1 MVRSGRRAF
10 LHRAR
15 VAREHEDVESF
26 RHIRNELI
34 EYWYAY
40 IEQEDRKK
48 ENMNRKMSR
57 MLETDTYPSHEAYI
71 KSGGGSS
78 ISEPQSPI
86 TLDAQKMAAEGI
98 PMQGNQ
104 TKYTV
109 STYSNS
115 TDQQT
120 LRLRMMQRMQR
131 MQAYVSATTN
141 TSQAGSSSNNS
152 SSVDN
157 THAISSPQSLPSVHS
172 QMSQI
177 ISRPIHIPQQLQA
190 QAQHM
195 RAQLQAQY
203 QAQLQAQY
211 QAQQQAQQAASA
223 AHRAQQAQQAE
234 QQAWHSLPRQS
245 SPPQNDPNHC
255 SLPPPNKIVGS
266 PESMSTSCMIR
277 QLPRTLKTSDT
288 VPPPVSVA
296 QAAMP
301 TQYQPSAHSTSMHST
316 ASARTTAAPPQYEAN
331 CLDPMTSTWLDNY
344 SPTTETID
352 LTTADNANAPSSSSS
367 RVRKRSASS
376 SGTSTTVHESTGTEE
391 VFWIDGPIP
400 RAQNCSFNQSSGPP
414 AQNGEEPLAK
424 KRRLDASLEEHEDMC
439 VSTDTG
445 GGNDGSVVFEMEVD
459 EDGYISFDSDLVPG
473 WDGVGKGK
481 GKVAWSG
488 VN

>member
-1 MVRSGRRAF
+1 MFAKFKEFYTSLSAIISSSMVRSGRRAF

-34 EYWYAY
+34 EYWYVY
-40 IEQEDRKK
+40 IEQEDLKK

-57 MLETDTYPSHEAYI
+57 MLETDTYPSHEADT
-71 KSGGGSS
+71 KSGRGSS

-104 TKYTV
+104 T
-109 STYSNS
+109 
-115 TDQQT
+115 DQQA
-120 LRLRMMQRMQR
+120 LQLQMMQRMQR
-131 MQAYVSATTN
+131 MQRMQAHVRARTN
-141 TSQAGSSSNNS
+141 APQAGSSSNDS

-157 THAISSPQSLPSVHS
+157 TYAISSLQSLPPVHS
-172 QMSQI
+172 QMSQF
-177 ISRPIHIPQQLQA
+177 ISFPIHIQQQLQTRRQA

-195 RAQLQAQY
+195 HAQQQAQH
-203 QAQLQAQY
+203 QAQLQAQL
-211 QAQQQAQQAASA
+211 QAQQQAHQ
-223 AHRAQQAQQAE
+223 AQQAQ
-234 QQAWHSLPRQS
+234 QQAWHSLPHQS
-245 SPPQNDPNHC
+245 SPPQNDPNHW
-255 SLPPPNKIVGS
+255 SLPPPNAIVGS

-277 QLPRTLKTSDT
+277 HLPHTLKTSDT

-296 QAAMP
+296 QAAMS
-301 TQYQPSAHSTSMHST
+301 TQYQPSAHSNSNSMHSR
-316 ASARTTAAPPQYEAN
+316 ASVRTTAATPQYETN

-352 LTTADNANAPSSSSS
+352 LKTADNANAPSSSSS

-391 VFWIDGPIP
+391 
-400 RAQNCSFNQSSGPP
+400 
-414 AQNGEEPLAK
+414 GEESLAK
-424 KRRLDASLEEHEDMC
+424 KRRRDASLEEQEDMR

-445 GGNDGSVVFEMEVD
+445 GGNDGSVVFEVEVD
-459 EDGYISFDSDLVPG
+459 EDGYISFDSNLIPG

-481 GKVAWSG
+481 GKVAWNG